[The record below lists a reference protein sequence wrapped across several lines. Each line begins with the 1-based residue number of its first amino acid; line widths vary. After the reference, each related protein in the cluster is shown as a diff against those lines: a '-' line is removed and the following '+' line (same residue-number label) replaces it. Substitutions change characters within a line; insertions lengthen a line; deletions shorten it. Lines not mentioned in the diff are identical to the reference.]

1 MPECPVARAV
11 VLYRRY
17 GLALGSGY
25 ELGSGAFI
33 TLDWQPEIVD
43 VLSRP
48 DAASDLRGTTR
59 EPIDFSIRDGTS
71 FLSTLRLGIH
81 YDIRDDPALPNRG
94 WLVRVLMD
102 GSSPI
107 IGSDYNFLKVY
118 GLVRHWIPMPWGHGH
133 TLRLGAYGGV
143 LFGDAPFFFKFY
155 LADLTDL
162 IPSRVLEMNI
172 DDRAPPNLLNST
184 IAEMRSQ
191 ELAGRVDFEYRLP
204 LYRGRGGLRA
214 IDGYLGAGLYALA
227 DRRDLAIGISRED
240 GVTRIPI
247 DLTFDFGVRI
257 DTSVGM
263 FQVGFSTL
271 LGFLEL

>member
-1 MPECPVARAV
+1 V
-11 VLYRRY
+11 
-17 GLALGSGY
+17 
-25 ELGSGAFI
+25 
-33 TLDWQPEIVD
+33 
-43 VLSRP
+43 
-48 DAASDLRGTTR
+48 
-59 EPIDFSIRDGTS
+59 EPIDFSIRDGSS
-71 FLSTLRLGIH
+71 FLSTLRLGVH

-94 WLVRVLMD
+94 WLVHVQMD

-133 TLRLGAYGGV
+133 TLRFGIFGGV

-172 DDRAPPNLLNST
+172 DDRAPPNLLGTS

-191 ELAGRVDFEYRLP
+191 ELAGRVDFEYSLP
-204 LYRGRGGLRA
+204 IYRGRGGLRA
-214 IDGYLGAGLYALA
+214 INGYFGGGLYTLA
-227 DRRDLAIGISRED
+227 NRRDLAL
-240 GVTRIPI
+240 GVPGYEGASKIPI

>member
-1 MPECPVARAV
+1 VE
-11 VLYRRY
+11 YRRY
-17 GLALGSGY
+17 GLSLGSGY
-25 ELGSGAFI
+25 DIGNAAFI
-33 TLDWQPEIVD
+33 TLDWQPELVD
-43 VLSRP
+43 VLSLP
-48 DAASDLRGTTR
+48 DAASGLRGSSR

-71 FLSTLRLGIH
+71 FLSTLRLGVH

-107 IGSDYNFLKVY
+107 IGSDYNFLKVH
-118 GLVRHWIPMPWGHGH
+118 GLVQHWIPMPWGHGH
-133 TLRLGAYGGV
+133 TLRFGIYGGV

-172 DDRAPPNLLNST
+172 DDRGPPNLLGTS

-191 ELAGRVDFEYRLP
+191 ELAGRVDFEYSLP
-204 LYRGRGGLRA
+204 IYRGRGGLRA
-214 IDGYLGAGLYALA
+214 INGYFGGGLYTLA
-227 DRRDLAIGISRED
+227 DRRDLAIGIPGYPGASK
-240 GVTRIPI
+240 IPI
-247 DLTFDFGVRI
+247 DLTFDFGFRI
-257 DTSVGM
+257 DTAVGM

-271 LGFLEL
+271 LGFIEI